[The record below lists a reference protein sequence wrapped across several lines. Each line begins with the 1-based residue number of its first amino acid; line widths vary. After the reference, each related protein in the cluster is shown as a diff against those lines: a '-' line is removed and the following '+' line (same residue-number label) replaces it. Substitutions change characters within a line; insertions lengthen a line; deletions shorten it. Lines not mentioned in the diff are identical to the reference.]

1 VAMVVLVVLEAQRQA
16 AAQLVEASIRVR
28 QLVEL
33 VALQPMVMPTAAQAV
48 LR

>member
-1 VAMVVLVVLEAQRQA
+1 MVVLVEREAQRQA

-28 QLVEL
+28 QLAEL
-33 VALQPMVMPTAAQAV
+33 AASQPMGTPTAAQAV

>member
-1 VAMVVLVVLEAQRQA
+1 MVVLVELEAQRQA
-16 AAQLVEASIRVR
+16 AAQLVEASVRVQ

-33 VALQPMVMPTAAQAV
+33 AASQPMVTPTVVQAV